1 MRGSVGSTLHKSK
14 LSLQPLIDLIE
25 PTPKNKVKDLQVL
38 QQLQWTA
45 HCGHSLS
52 LSHIKNYG
60 WCDIESVHTHGACL
74 WFAPLLPV
82 RDYQD
87 LPRMFHLK
95 NISWIRIHM

>member
-52 LSHIKNYG
+52 L
-60 WCDIESVHTHGACL
+60 
-74 WFAPLLPV
+74 
-82 RDYQD
+82 
-87 LPRMFHLK
+87 
-95 NISWIRIHM
+95 ISKTMVGVTLSLFIHMEPVYGLHPCFLLETTRIYRECSI